1 MTEENQLYDKKSLRV
16 LKGGDLGLR
25 DLASDC
31 VAFANASGGHIDIG
45 IEDDA
50 HQPPPGQQV
59 SDAQLLKLQKLI
71 PNLTINVAVS
81 ATRREAENGGQWIR
95 LDVFSSRQN
104 VAATSD
110 GRYFLRIADDSRPLM
125 PEDLA
130 RLMSDKSAFVWE
142 AQPQRRVPR
151 ERVDAAKLHAF
162 MAGIRASDRVGERVT
177 QKSDDELLAHYLM
190 AADDCLTNLG
200 VLWVGQRLDRAVLR
214 YAPIVQFIR
223 FDELGNKVFKR
234 VWDDFSLNPQE
245 LIESIWRDV
254 PDWQDSYEF
263 PDGIFRKNVP
273 HFDEVVVRELLA
285 NALVHRP
292 YTQGGDIFINL
303 YPDRLEVHN
312 PGLLPLGVTAANILH
327 TTKKRNDHLAQ
338 VFYDLKLMEREGSG
352 FDRMYEQL
360 LASGRP
366 GPTVIEGDDRVTVI
380 VARRV
385 AHPEVIDL
393 IDKADRAYQLRH
405 RERITLGLIAQHESL
420 TAIQLCKA
428 LALKNAEALQPWI
441 GRLGELGL
449 VLAQGRTK
457 GTTYKVNPD
466 VLREQSFRGR
476 TSLKGI
482 ERHRLRELIAQDLG
496 IYGKSK
502 RGDIHTRIGLEIP
515 ERQLRTELLA
525 MVKDGVLLPLGEG
538 GGRRYEL
545 TKTR

>member
-1 MTEENQLYDKKSLRV
+1 MSEENQLYDKKSLRV
-16 LKGGDLGLR
+16 LKGGDQGLR

-59 SDAQLLKLQKLI
+59 GDALLLKLQKLI

-81 ATRREAENGGQWIR
+81 ASRREAENGGQWIR
-95 LDVFSSRQN
+95 LDVFPSRQN

-151 ERVDAAKLHAF
+151 QRVDSAKLPAF
-162 MAGIRASDRVGERVT
+162 TAGVRASDRVSERVKHKT
-177 QKSDDELLAHYLM
+177 DDELLEHYLM

-200 VLWVGQRLDRAVLR
+200 VLWLGQRQDRAVLR

-223 FDELGNKVFKR
+223 YDELGNKVFKR

-245 LIESIWRDV
+245 LIDAIWREV

-263 PDGIFRKNVP
+263 PDGLFRKNVP

-449 VLAQGRTK
+449 VLTQGRTK
-457 GTTYKVNPD
+457 GTTYKVSPE
-466 VLREQSFRGR
+466 VLRTQQFLGR

-496 IYGKSK
+496 IYGRSK
-502 RGDIHTRIGLEIP
+502 RGDIHTRIGREIP
-515 ERQLRTELLA
+515 ERQLRSELA
-525 MVKDGVLLPLGEG
+525 VMVKDGLLLPVGLA
-538 GGRRYEL
+538 GGRQYEL
-545 TKTR
+545 TNKR